1 MLLTLD
7 MLAPTLATTWLVYLM
22 ASFFVLV
29 CLFMMLVILI
39 QKPKGG
45 GLSGAFGGAGSAQSV
60 MGAKTGEFLTWF
72 TVACFV
78 LFLLLAMG
86 LTWAINADPHGS
98 GPPSQQPAEAP
109 ATGAPGT
116 GTPGTQTPD
125 PLTELPEEQPEA
137 PAAPPAAPAAPA
149 APAPP
154 EAPAAPQPP
163 TP

>member
-1 MLLTLD
+1 MLSTLAT
-7 MLAPTLATTWLVYLM
+7 LVPTLATNWLVYVM
-22 ASFFVLV
+22 ATFFVV
-29 CLFMMLVILI
+29 ICLFMMLVILI

-86 LTWAINADPHGS
+86 LTWAINADPHSPVGEQRATTPV
-98 GPPSQQPAEAP
+98 PPPLDVLGDMPADD
-109 ATGAPGT
+109 
-116 GTPGTQTPD
+116 TPD
-125 PLTELPEEQPEA
+125 A
-137 PAAPPAAPAAPA
+137 PPDAAPP
-149 APAPP
+149 
-154 EAPAAPQPP
+154 